1 MEYIIILLGVRRYV
15 FKISKEELALL
26 IGNNIRKYRL
36 KQNLTQE
43 QLAERVGI
51 STSFYANLERGK
63 KSMSI
68 KTLRDLSDALE
79 VSVDFI
85 LYENNTRNHIRNIE
99 VLLNNKPES
108 FIISME
114 KVIRVCV
121 AEFSDTDTKNR

>member
-1 MEYIIILLGVRRYV
+1 MEYIIILLGVRRDV

-79 VSVDFI
+79 VGVDFI

>member
-1 MEYIIILLGVRRYV
+1 
-15 FKISKEELALL
+15 
-26 IGNNIRKYRL
+26 
-36 KQNLTQE
+36 
-43 QLAERVGI
+43 
-51 STSFYANLERGK
+51 
-63 KSMSI
+63 MSI

-79 VSVDFI
+79 VGVDFI

>member
-1 MEYIIILLGVRRYV
+1 MG
-15 FKISKEELALL
+15 KDELMLL
-26 IGNNIRKYRL
+26 IGNNLRRYRL
-36 KQNLTQE
+36 KQNITQE
-43 QLAERVGI
+43 QLAEKVGI

-99 VLLNNKPES
+99 VLLNNEPES
-108 FIISME
+108 FIISIE
-114 KVIRVCV
+114 KLIRVCIS
-121 AEFSDTDTKNR
+121 EFSDTDTENR

>member
-1 MEYIIILLGVRRYV
+1 MCV
-15 FKISKEELALL
+15 KISKEELALL

-43 QLAERVGI
+43 QLAEKVGI
-51 STSFYANLERGK
+51 STSFYANLERSK

-68 KTLRDLSDALE
+68 KTLRDLADALE

-108 FIISME
+108 FLISIE
-114 KVIRVCV
+114 KLIRVCIS
-121 AEFSDTDTKNR
+121 EFSDTGVENI